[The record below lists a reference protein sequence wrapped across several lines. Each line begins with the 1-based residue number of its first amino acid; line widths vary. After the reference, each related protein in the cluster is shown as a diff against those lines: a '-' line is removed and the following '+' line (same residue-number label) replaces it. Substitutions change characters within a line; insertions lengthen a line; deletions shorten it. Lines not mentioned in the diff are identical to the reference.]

1 MAVLLVRV
9 GQRVGLA
16 PLRRDDPEAARRR
29 IVRLEHVGLDVQEP
43 AAIGGKLG
51 VRDPV
56 ESEEILD
63 LEVARGRLRGGRGQG
78 NGEQERH
85 GN

>member
-1 MAVLLVRV
+1 MFQQGYRGSRYSFGYPACPNLEDRALLM
-9 GQRVGLA
+9 QL
-16 PLRRDDPEAARRR
+16 L
-29 IVRLEHVGLDVQEP
+29 EP